1 MVVWFGFYRSWP
13 WFLFTLVFSR
23 EPTRGTP
30 PFFLNFF
37 LLFLGFDSAFVG
49 VRWWGCR
56 GKWHVSVVFVVG
68 LRKFSWEP
76 NRKWRCVLLWFECKC
91 FLPFRSPSHLLA
103 AVKWSK
109 KLIWVLWVLSG
120 IVYVSFPGNQT
131 KDGVFIY
138 DSNAH
143 ALMFLPFGVIN
154 SCAPVCVPR
163 RTEENNGSVLGLWIL
178 TFEWVH
184 LRTFS
189 REPNKADITQ
199 HVLFWCFLYPT

>member
-1 MVVWFGFYRSWP
+1 M
-13 WFLFTLVFSR
+13 L
-23 EPTRGTP
+23 
-30 PFFLNFF
+30 
-37 LLFLGFDSAFVG
+37 
-49 VRWWGCR
+49 
-56 GKWHVSVVFVVG
+56 
-68 LRKFSWEP
+68 
-76 NRKWRCVLLWFECKC
+76 
-91 FLPFRSPSHLLA
+91 LPFRSPSLLLA

-131 KDGVFIY
+131 EDGVFIY

-163 RTEENNGSVLGLWIL
+163 KTEENNGSVLGLWIL

-189 REPNKADITQ
+189 REPNKADTARLILVFFVPYLVWDTE
-199 HVLFWCFLYPT
+199 VSVWLTRNWRKNMGLFSFSGQVFFTPTFSRNKQSLIAGLLVPICLASYLFQFQYL